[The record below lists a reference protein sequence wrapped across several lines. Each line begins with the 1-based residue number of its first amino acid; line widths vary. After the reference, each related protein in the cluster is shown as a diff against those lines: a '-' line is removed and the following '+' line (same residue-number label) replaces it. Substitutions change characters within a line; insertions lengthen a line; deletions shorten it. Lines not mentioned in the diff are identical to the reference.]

1 VRGRRQKNDIHST
14 VDKLA
19 EGIEPDESPVAGD
32 VDLLENLRILLQFA
46 QASFEMVFEGVG

>member
-1 VRGRRQKNDIHST
+1 MRGRRQKNDIHST